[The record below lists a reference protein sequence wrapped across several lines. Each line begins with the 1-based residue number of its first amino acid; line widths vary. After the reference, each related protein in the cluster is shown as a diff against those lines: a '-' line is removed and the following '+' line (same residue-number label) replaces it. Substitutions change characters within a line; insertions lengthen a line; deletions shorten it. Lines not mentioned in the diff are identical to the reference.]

1 MGIPKMTVPQF
12 SSDLS
17 ALVEALIR
25 RATAEGFVLCGFL
38 GHEDGRMLNFGN
50 VKETGTELA
59 ELYRQTADIVERKY
73 ALGQV
78 ERREILRPS

>member
-1 MGIPKMTVPQF
+1 MVKITAPMF
-12 SSDLS
+12 SAEIS

-25 RATAEGFVLCGFL
+25 RATVEGFVMCGFL

-59 ELYRQTADIVERKY
+59 ELYRQTADIIERKY

-78 ERREILRPS
+78 ERRVIQRPS